1 MSRRFF
7 FAVSFVLCLPAL
19 LQAQLNPLSQRRST
33 LGRQQATMQPV
44 EATGTITFVAPR
56 GNGIVVS
63 NGNNQVWKV
72 TIVPNTKVT
81 VGTKVQVTGTA
92 TASSLRSGLVVELTA
107 DLDNRNT
114 IQGKVETLTITSL
127 TRDKQM
133 GVFADDAGFAGN
145 DLDKSAKR
153 TAKSSKGARAQ
164 IVGRCRI
171 VGRLVVSRG
180 GSFSVQSGRGTLP
193 FELADGAKI
202 AIDMADLSLARPG
215 QEVTI
220 KGAAP
225 PRQPNMVQATE
236 VTIKLPEVADADKA
250 GKDAKAAKPEPKKA
264 AKAPKK
270 DKDEGLPEPGDSKP
284 GDSKP
289 ADSKPADSK

>member
-19 LQAQLNPLSQRRST
+19 LQAQLNPLNQRRST
-33 LGRQQATMQPV
+33 TGRQQATLQPI
-44 EATGTITFVAPR
+44 EATGTITYVSPR

-72 TIVPNTKVT
+72 AIVPNTKVSI
-81 VGTKVQVTGTA
+81 GTKVQVTGTVA
-92 TASSLRSGLVVELTA
+92 ASNLRSGLVVELTA
-107 DLDNRNT
+107 DLDNRNS

-133 GVFADDAGFAGN
+133 GVFADDTGFGGN
-145 DLDKSAKR
+145 NLDKSAKR
-153 TAKSSKGARAQ
+153 TAKSSKSNRAQ

-171 VGRLVVSRG
+171 VGKLVVSRD
-180 GSFSVQSGRGTLP
+180 GSFSVQSGRGTLS

-202 AIDMADLSLARPG
+202 AIDMADLSLARVG

-220 KGAAP
+220 KGAFS
-225 PRQPNMVQATE
+225 PRQPNMVQAAE

-250 GKDAKAAKPEPKKA
+250 DKDAKAGKKDSSA
-264 AKAPKK
+264 QSETKKTAKARSK
-270 DKDEGLPEPGDSKP
+270 DKDEGLPEPTDSK
-284 GDSKP
+284 
-289 ADSKPADSK
+289 